1 MDMILCAY
9 IGQTLFEDVSQ
20 YIGKYVYIC
29 MYVCGTPSIEHN
41 VQYIRVLAGLCPER
55 GVMYTILHSCMGTKT
70 ATPACTSLSIAT
82 VI

>member
-1 MDMILCAY
+1 
-9 IGQTLFEDVSQ
+9 
-20 YIGKYVYIC
+20 
-29 MYVCGTPSIEHN
+29 MYVFGTPSIEHN

-70 ATPACTSLSIAT
+70 ATPAHAHTSLSTAT